1 MDFFHIYLYGELFI
15 PKPSAFKEVSEM
27 TTSLVEYM
35 RNLHTVH
42 LNSLTEEPQVAPQ
55 IPENLIKVPLHPH
68 QKAVLNRMEELE
80 QGLMSGLPAKNQLL
94 FSNCGILGDSV
105 GVGKSLM
112 VLSHIA
118 RLSIMPVIEKQ
129 SIINSSSTSNMFSLS
144 SIKYSNVSEAGSLI
158 IVPHTLFR
166 QWTTYIKQQ
175 TNLKA
180 FCVAKITEVEA
191 NDFQKTVMESD
202 IVLVSNTLCKYFIP
216 RCKTLDIRWKRLFVD
231 EADTIHLPGLYHRDI
246 VQVRFTWFITAS
258 WVNLMYLNANLYF
271 DRSAIQNQVFLSQ
284 DTTYHY
290 LQPHFKS
297 RLNTSHN
304 TYYIVEPFRT
314 RSYAFLKELLS
325 TSHPLRANVVIKC
338 SDALIK
344 KSISLPQLLRQIIW
358 CKSPLTHQILKDA
371 VSANVQQM
379 LHAGDVQGALQELNV
394 KGKDTKSLIEAV
406 TENLTKELERL
417 RKMYEYKSSLDYSTP
432 QAKETALKALQEKIK
447 SSENSIQAI
456 SDRIQNFSSEV
467 CPICYDEPNDHLITP
482 CCSRV
487 FCAACLFL
495 SMARN
500 PSCPLCREKI
510 HPSACTKIVKENEII
525 DGSVNAEPIL
535 PKKQEA
541 LLQIMKDNPKGRFL
555 VFSRYDNPFESI
567 ESAVNALG
575 IQVKHVKGNKNSVTA
590 TLKAFETGTTQC
602 LLLNSQYAGAGLN
615 ITAATHVILLH
626 AMTHEEEKQVLG
638 RAYRIGRSGALT
650 FIKLLHKGEEAYV
663 EDAEGMA

>member
-1 MDFFHIYLYGELFI
+1 M
-15 PKPSAFKEVSEM
+15 SS
-27 TTSLVEYM
+27 SLIEYI
-35 RNLHTVH
+35 RTLHTVH
-42 LNSLTEEPQVAPQ
+42 LNSLTEEPAISPQ
-55 IPENLIKVPLHPH
+55 IPENMIKVPLHPH
-68 QKAVLNRMEELE
+68 QRAVLSKMEETE
-80 QGLMSGLPAKNQLL
+80 QGLVNGLSIKNHTL

-112 VLSHIA
+112 VLAHIA
-118 RLSIMPVIEKQ
+118 RLNMMPKIMKQKSIH
-129 SIINSSSTSNMFSLS
+129 SSMLSNMFS
-144 SIKYSNVSEAGSLI
+144 ITDINYSEVLEAGSLI

-166 QWTTYIKQQ
+166 QWTSYIKQQ

-180 FCVAKITEVEA
+180 FCVAKINEVES
-191 NDFQKTVMESD
+191 NDFLKTAIEADV
-202 IVLVSNTLCKYFIP
+202 VLVSNTLCKYFIP
-216 RCKTLDIRWKRLFVD
+216 RCRTLDIKWKRVFID
-231 EADTIHLPGLYHRDI
+231 EADTIHLPGMYFRDI
-246 VQVRFTWFITAS
+246 VQTRFLWFITAS

-271 DRSAIQNQVFLSQ
+271 DRNAIQTHVFSQ
-284 DTTYHY
+284 NTDYNY

-297 RLNTSHN
+297 RLGASTSF
-304 TYYIVEPFRT
+304 YVVETLRV
-314 RSYAFLKELLS
+314 RSYSFLRELLS
-325 TSHPLRANVVIKC
+325 SSHPLRMNTVIKC

-344 KSISLPQLLRQIIW
+344 KSISLPQLIRQIIW

-371 VSANVQQM
+371 VSTNIQQM
-379 LHAGDVQGALQELNV
+379 LHAGDVKGALEELNV

-406 TENLTKELERL
+406 TENLTKDLERT
-417 RKMYEYKSSLDYSTP
+417 KKTYEYKSSLDYSTP
-432 QAKETALKALQEKIK
+432 QAKEIALKSLQDKM
-447 SSENSIQAI
+447 NSIQNSIQSI
-456 SDRIQNFSSEV
+456 SDRIENFSSEV

-487 FCAACLFL
+487 FCAACLLL

-510 HPSACTKIVKENEII
+510 HPSGCTKIIPESSKNEIV
-525 DGSVNAEPIL
+525 DDSGVSEPIL

-555 VFSRYDNPFESI
+555 LFSRYDNPFENI
-567 ESAVNALG
+567 ETAVNNLG
-575 IQVKHVKGNKNSVTA
+575 IQVKQVKGNKNAVSA
-590 TLKAFETGTTQC
+590 TLKAFDTGATQC

-650 FIKLLHKGEEAYV
+650 FIKLLHKGEEAY
-663 EDAEGMA
+663 AEGSTTVETV